1 MKTLWGGAA
10 KVYLGTDVCGALL
23 CELGAGDVR
32 AGFRPCLGLQ
42 PMDRPGAWGLGGD
55 NCL

>member
-42 PMDRPGAWGLGGD
+42 PMDRPGAWGLRGD